1 MLETTKYTRGIG
13 YFETIFS
20 VVELSTMAEALKQ
33 FALQGDITTTDE
45 PGEVLNAFVASLV
58 QTADFEDFQ
67 TVATQLFSF
76 PKNYQGSLEVKQVQ
90 PSKKEWQYLQENIK
104 QLLQVQPEK
113 EGGLNG

>member
-20 VVELSTMAEALKQ
+20 AVELSTMAEALKQ
-33 FALQGDITTTDE
+33 FALQGDIT
-45 PGEVLNAFVASLV
+45 GEVLNAFVASLV

-76 PKNYQGSLEVKQVQ
+76 PKNYQGSLEVEQVQ